1 MIDAALLS
9 QQERPVLPAVA
20 RAYAESVAEG
30 HNTVG
35 TRLTVFRDA
44 VLLVIIGPAV
54 QLGVWLS
61 TMRGLSVAAV
71 TGPDPESHLGPR
83 WGRRRPEHHGQPRP
97 MAVSRSRRSAAV
109 SERLPRSPDHPD
121 CLSHGGSRLC
131 PRFETTRS
139 SGG

>member
-1 MIDAALLS
+1 MSVRSTFGMIDAALLS

-44 VLLVIIGPAV
+44 VLLVIIGAAV

-61 TMRGLSVAAV
+61 TM
-71 TGPDPESHLGPR
+71 
-83 WGRRRPEHHGQPRP
+83 
-97 MAVSRSRRSAAV
+97 
-109 SERLPRSPDHPD
+109 
-121 CLSHGGSRLC
+121 
-131 PRFETTRS
+131 
-139 SGG
+139 